1 MWDVHIMVE
10 FEAMDIEEPE
20 PDDIGM
26 SMIADVRGERGGLV
40 RYSERETI
48 EVGDTRQVR
57 GLGLP
62 SYTHRMRRL
71 LLAPRKR
78 ETERVLEKGESSITS
93 SEHV

>member
-1 MWDVHIMVE
+1 MVE

-20 PDDIGM
+20 PEDIGM
-26 SMIADVRGERGGLV
+26 SMIADVRGREG
-40 RYSERETI
+40 EREWS
-48 EVGDTRQVR
+48 DTQRERQLRLVTLDRYR

-62 SYTHRMRRL
+62 SYTHRMSRL